1 MVAAALKAGITIAAL
16 TRALSEST
24 IFEVS
29 FIQELVPDTTIA
41 ADLRNRMSFAPQSTT
56 IEPGKMISGN
66 IVCVSITSMLMRSRN
81 ILMCRL

>member
-29 FIQELVPDTTIA
+29 FIQQLVPDTTIA
-41 ADLRNRMSFAPQSTT
+41 ADLRNRMDMNGPT
-56 IEPGKMISGN
+56 
-66 IVCVSITSMLMRSRN
+66 SIFRN
-81 ILMCRL
+81 LGVFVN